1 MRIGI
6 FVLMAGRE
14 AGGPETY
21 EIELIRALARLDKN
35 NEYVIYCTGPEA
47 MRACQVKQD
56 NFRMRVLGPNARAI
70 SVGVTLP
77 LMLMRDGVDFCH
89 ATFTPPPFITRALA
103 FTMHC
108 VSSFVHPEFYKPVV
122 AWRLNRLLKTGIN
135 TAQRIL
141 CVSRT
146 TMLHLE
152 EMFSVSPERM
162 SVTYNG
168 VGERFVPT
176 PPEEARKIIARELG
190 ISDPFLLFVG
200 KLQGQKNVERLVRAF
215 HRFCQETRSQTKL
228 VMVGRPAG
236 NAVDVPALLSELNLQ
251 KDVVLAGYAPAGLL
265 PQLYSASRAFVF
277 PSVWEGFGIP
287 VVEAMAC
294 GTPVITSTATCLPE
308 IVGDAAITVDPT
320 SVEAIAEAMARVDGS
335 EEQRQRLIQAGLQ
348 RASLFTWDKCARA
361 TLEAYAQMAR
371 S

>member
-1 MRIGI
+1 VRIGI
-6 FVLMAGRE
+6 FILMAGRD
-14 AGGPETY
+14 AGGPETH
-21 EIELIRALARLDKN
+21 EIELVRALGRLDKK

-47 MRACQVKQD
+47 VRAVQVKQD
-56 NFRMRVLGPNARAI
+56 NFRMRVLGPSVRAI
-70 SVGVTLP
+70 SVGLTLP
-77 LMLMRDGVDFCH
+77 LMMMRDGIDFCH
-89 ATFTPPPFITRALA
+89 ATFTPPPVATRPLA

-108 VSSFVHPEFYKPVV
+108 VSSFVHPEFYKPAV
-122 AWRLNRLLKTGIN
+122 AWRLNRLMKTGIHR
-135 TAQRIL
+135 AQRIL

-146 TMLHLE
+146 TMAHLE
-152 EMFSVSPERM
+152 EMFSVPAERM

-176 PPEEARKIIARELG
+176 PPEEARKIIAREMG

-215 HRFCQETRSQTKL
+215 HRFRQETRSRTKL

-236 NAVDVPALLSELNLQ
+236 NAVNVPAILSELNLE
-251 KDVVLAGYAPAGLL
+251 KDVVLAGYVATEQL
-265 PQLYSASRAFVF
+265 PQLYSAARAFVF

-287 VVEAMAC
+287 VIEAMAC

-320 SVEAIAEAMARVDGS
+320 SIDAIAEAMARVDGS
-335 EEQRQRLIQAGLQ
+335 EEQRKRLIQAGLQ
-348 RASLFTWDKCARA
+348 RAGLFTWDNCARA
-361 TLEAYAQMAR
+361 TLEAYAKMAR